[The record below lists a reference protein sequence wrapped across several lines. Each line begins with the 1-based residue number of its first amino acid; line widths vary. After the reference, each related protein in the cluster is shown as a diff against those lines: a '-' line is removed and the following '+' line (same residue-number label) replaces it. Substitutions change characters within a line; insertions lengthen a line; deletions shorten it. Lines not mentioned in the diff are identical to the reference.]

1 MQKFYVLSSLN
12 AGLFFRKQVN
22 LKSLIYFRIEE
33 NIYKMILSS
42 QIMNWIMRWLLLIE
56 TIALYTSIKRLEL
69 INLNFKSMK
78 NLNEIISPWNFLPSR
93 VIFYRTPW
101 RHKRLV
107 YAYLAKS
114 SADWNSGNWV
124 SSLFRTIT
132 WHFSSIA
139 K

>member
-12 AGLFFRKQVN
+12 AGLFFRKHVK
-22 LKSLIYFRIEE
+22 LKSLFYFWIEE
-33 NIYKMILSS
+33 NIC
-42 QIMNWIMRWLLLIE
+42 QIIDIFINN
-56 TIALYTSIKRLEL
+56 EL
-69 INLNFKSMK
+69 IVLTISNWADISICFHKKVWINLSKISNPWKD
-78 NLNEIISPWNFLPSR
+78 LNEIISPWNFLPSR

-132 WHFSSIA
+132 WHFS
-139 K
+139 